1 MRWIN
6 IVQAL
11 TIVLL
16 STTDIVA
23 ASGNKLTTSPTAT
36 NGHRQLR
43 SLTTTDRQVDEPT
56 DVLATNEERLETPIL
71 RSLGVDQTNEV
82 VSQAAQTAGIPPG
95 TEVVTKYYKNGVK
108 QKVGRWFHNLVGEG
122 PTRRLRKA

>member
-1 MRWIN
+1 MRWLN

-23 ASGNKLTTSPTAT
+23 ASGNKLSTSTTAT
-36 NGHRQLR
+36 DGHRQLR
-43 SLTTTDRQVDEPT
+43 SLATTDRQVDDLT
-56 DVLATNEERLETPIL
+56 DVSATNEERLETPIL

-82 VSQAAQTAGIPPG
+82 VSQAAQTADIPPG
-95 TEVVTKYYKNGVK
+95 TEVVSKYYGNGVK
-108 QKVGRWFHNLVGEG
+108 QKIGRWFHKFVGQG
-122 PTRRLRKA
+122 PARRLRKA